1 MLGAFIL
8 ILLGVLFFRLVKKYN
23 RPNAWLYILLAVL
36 VWIAGVFLGGIILF
50 LIYPQILNDNMGMFV
65 ITLVLSGTL
74 LTGIFYWILAN
85 SFRKKANLQP
95 EKRDDLL
102 D

>member
-36 VWIAGVFLGGIILF
+36 VWVVGVFLGGIILYLF
-50 LIYPQILNDNMGMFV
+50 YPQILNEDMGKFV
-65 ITLVLSGTL
+65 ITLALSGTL

-85 SFRKKANLQP
+85 FFRKKAMLQP
-95 EKRDDLL
+95 DKRDDLL